1 MIRPAN
7 AASIWIADDVL
18 WLELPACL
26 GAKTHTVHLT
36 ADLPGMNTVVG
47 LLKARHAESKIG
59 QAGDLTQWQLD
70 RIAKMKPM
78 TAEEIAA
85 CKTKIRRPKRTYSEE
100 LRRSAKEVL
109 QKMGLI

>member
-7 AASIWIADDVL
+7 AASIWIADGVL
-18 WLELPACL
+18 WLELPTSL

-70 RIAKMKPM
+70 RNLKVPEYDIRKVRKPKP
-78 TAEEIAA
+78 TFSA
-85 CKTKIRRPKRTYSEE
+85 E
-100 LRRSAKEVL
+100 LRQSAKEVL